1 MNAVEAMIAAL
12 ETAFAPVDAA
22 FVERQQAWAKA
33 RVEAVRAYDKSEEAA
48 ELRRARR
55 WNEVQIKK
63 FDLAGGK
70 TWFNLLTG
78 RSVAAVEEIVV
89 AHCANVIAA
98 RNAKIAVKLA
108 ALGAVEVKGSDF
120 AYTADGFDGRFDVL
134 TDAGLKI
141 VRIETIM
148 AGGYNIQ
155 CRHQRTLIKIG
166 GSK

>member
-78 RSVAAVEEIVV
+78 RSVAAVEEVV
-89 AHCANVIAA
+89 ATNCANVIAA